1 VVPYAAYLRVYEPLA
16 AFADSDRERLE
27 RYAADATVPNRHHVL
42 VREQA
47 ASLARTLAT
56 PPVVAPFEESTDAYL
71 VREGDAVLACP
82 VEDRLRCWVAINELR
97 ASLPESVAD
106 VILPPGPTS
115 QAEFDYAIWQAD
127 HPAAVP
133 HILTATWHVP
143 AHWFVLFNS
152 NERDVTTEPEQRS
165 VVYQTRMVE
174 ARRRVARAARTLRKA
189 EVSGSVLE
197 AVEDLGR
204 WLEVFHPH
212 GSVELDYG
220 GLVQCV
226 SDDALRADDSPRD
239 VAAAVSAIADGDT
252 TRAVRAYR
260 RVTDRWEP
268 VQARGHAS

>member
-1 VVPYAAYLRVYEPLA
+1 MVPHAAYLRVYEPLA
-16 AFADSDRERLE
+16 AFTDDDREWLG
-27 RYAADATVPNRHHVL
+27 RYTAEATVPNRHQVL
-42 VREQA
+42 VREHA

-56 PPVVAPFEESTDAYL
+56 PPLVAPLEESREAYL
-71 VREGDAVLACP
+71 LRDSDSLLACP
-82 VEDRLRCWVAINELR
+82 VENRLRCWIAISEFR
-97 ASLPESVAD
+97 ASLPDSVAEA
-106 VILPPGPTS
+106 ILPQGPTS

-133 HILTATWHVP
+133 HILTSAWHVP
-143 AHWFVLFNS
+143 AHWFVLFTS
-152 NERDVTTEPEQRS
+152 KERNVTTELEQRS
-165 VVYQTRMVE
+165 VVYQTRMVD

-189 EVSGSVLE
+189 EVSGAVLE

-212 GSVELDYG
+212 GAVELDYG
-220 GLVQCV
+220 GLVHCV
-226 SDDALRADDSPRD
+226 SDDVLRADDSPSD
-239 VAAAVSAIADGDT
+239 VAAAVSAIADGDA